1 MSTLPYMNFEL
12 SFVDGRA
19 EVISGADSYEQEGPM
34 TTFFQSDGRNYVDF
48 WSLRIAS
55 FRTTDLIA
63 VRRKAGDQ
71 RAVFQRSK

>member
-48 WSLRIAS
+48 WSSRIAS
-55 FRTTDLIA
+55 FRTTDLTS
-63 VRRKAGDQ
+63 VRRLEGDEQ
-71 RAVFQRSK
+71 AAI

>member
-1 MSTLPYMNFEL
+1 MDYEL
-12 SFVDGRA
+12 TFVDGRA
-19 EVISGADSYEQEGPM
+19 EVIAGADSYEQEGPM

-48 WSLRIAS
+48 WSSRIAS

>member
-48 WSLRIAS
+48 WSSRIAS

-63 VRRKAGDQ
+63 VRKLAGDQ

>member
-1 MSTLPYMNFEL
+1 MDYEL
-12 SFVDGRA
+12 TFVDGRA
-19 EVISGADSYEQEGPM
+19 EVIAGADSYEQEGPM

-48 WSLRIAS
+48 LSLRIAS